1 MINSKGRGLFME
13 IIETKLEV
21 VGSLAKRSTIN
32 MIILHHAD
40 ASKCS
45 VEDINRWH
53 IQRGYSCI
61 GYQYFVR
68 KDGSIYKGRP
78 DNVIGAHAKGFNS
91 TSIGVCFEG
100 RYMKEI
106 MPQAQIDAGREL
118 VAYLKK
124 KYNISKVLK
133 HKDVNSTDCPGSL
146 FPFEEIVGQEKE
158 NLVLSFQRSA
168 MADGFKFPRFGADG
182 MYGSE
187 TESVMK
193 QCVVKR
199 RLIHKYKNAT
209 KLVQRLLGVDQDG
222 KCGPITSQAIKDFQQ
237 KNNLTVDGCCGVN
250 TWEKLL
256 GIN

>member
-1 MINSKGRGLFME
+1 ME
-13 IIETKLEV
+13 IIETKFEV

-100 RYMKEI
+100 RYNKEV
-106 MPQAQIDAGREL
+106 MLEAQIKAGKEL

-124 KYNISKVLK
+124 KYNINKVLK

-146 FPFEEIVGQEKE
+146 FPFDEIVKEEKE
-158 NLVLSFQRSA
+158 NLVLSFQRA
-168 MADGFKFPRFGADG
+168 AVADGVKLPQFGCDG
-182 MYGSE
+182 YYGAE
-187 TESVMK
+187 TKRAMEK
-193 QCVVKR
+193 CVVKR
-199 RLIHKYKNAT
+199 RLLYRYKNCT
-209 KLVQRLLGVDQDG
+209 KLVQRLLGITVDGLCG
-222 KCGPITSQAIKDFQQ
+222 KDTAKAIKEFQQ
-237 KNNLTVDGCCGVN
+237 KNNLEPDSCCGVN